1 MAFMEHSPDSGV
13 DSESNAPGLKP
24 RGWTEMLKAV
34 RLNKF
39 YGSLLVT
46 DNVSLELAKGAR
58 HAVIGPNGA
67 GKTTLFNLLT
77 GEVKTDSGRVLIDGR
92 DVSKKSPD
100 QRAQAG
106 LGRSFQKNNL
116 FMELTALENLTTACA
131 VSVELGRV
139 FWRPFDSVSEVKEAA
154 ESIAEQVDL
163 LSVLDI
169 PVHHLSYGHQRQLE
183 VGLALATQPK
193 VLMLDE
199 PTSGMSP
206 EETTIML
213 NLISALPSSLTILII
228 EHDMDVVFGVTDR
241 ITVLDYGSVLV
252 EGTLDEVRSSD
263 IVRQRYLG
271 DASS

>member
-1 MAFMEHSPDSGV
+1 M
-13 DSESNAPGLKP
+13 
-24 RGWTEMLKAV
+24 EMLKAE

-46 DNVSLELAKGAR
+46 DNISLELAKGAR

-100 QRAQAG
+100 QRAKAG

-139 FWRPFDSVSEVKEAA
+139 FWRPFDSVSEIKEAA